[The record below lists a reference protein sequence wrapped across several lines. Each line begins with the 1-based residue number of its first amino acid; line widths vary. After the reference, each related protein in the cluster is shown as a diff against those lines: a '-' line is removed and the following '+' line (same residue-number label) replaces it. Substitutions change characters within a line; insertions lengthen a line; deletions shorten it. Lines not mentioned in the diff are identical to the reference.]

1 MDESKQEVIERVA
14 EKYTK
19 LNESKQM
26 YILGIMEGYQIAKE
40 EEKKTAQP
48 KGQAGIQNHPKNN

>member
-40 EEKKTAQP
+40 EEKKTA
-48 KGQAGIQNHPKNN
+48 